1 MAKMKYNPDEKD
13 GKTKFSKESLKRA
26 LKLYSFILPYKWQF
40 IFGMIFLAL
49 GSVLFL
55 AVMKVPGEIFNII
68 DGKSIFNITLGQL
81 FIGLFFLLL
90 MQAIVAFLRVKLFA
104 IVSEKS
110 IANLR
115 KELYE
120 KLITL
125 KIPFLEERRVG
136 ELTSRISN
144 DVTQVQGVMSLTLAE
159 FVRQIITLIGG
170 VAIIVFTMPRLA
182 LVMLA
187 TFPFVVV
194 LAMFFGKFIRK
205 LMKERQD
212 KLANTNVIV
221 EETMQSIYSVKAYTN
236 EWFEVKRYAKELRD
250 SVQLALRA
258 ATFRGLF
265 AGFIILIM
273 FGALFFIMW
282 RAALM
287 VQSGD
292 LPKGGLVD
300 FVVYTGI
307 IGASIA
313 SLGSFYTQLVAAIG
327 AAERILD
334 IMEEPGEIELAEEIK
349 PLKKEERFRGT
360 VALENVWFSYPS
372 RPDIDVLKGV
382 NMSIKAGQKVALV
395 GASGAGKSTI
405 IQLLLQYY
413 HPVDGKI
420 LVDNQDILSYDL
432 IKYRQNI
439 AIVPQ
444 DVVLFGGTIRENIAY
459 GKPDADEDEIRLAA
473 KKAFALEFIEE
484 FPDGFDTIVGDR
496 GIKLSGGQR
505 QRIAIAR
512 AILNDPAILLLDEA
526 TSALDAE
533 SEKIVQMA
541 LESLMENRTSIIVAH
556 RLSTIKNA
564 DCIYVL
570 EEGEVKEQG
579 THTELANIE
588 GGVYNALVKLQF
600 ELH

>member
-1 MAKMKYNPDEKD
+1 MAKRHNNISETDEKP
-13 GKTKFSKESLKRA
+13 KFSKQAFKRA
-26 LKLYSFILPYKWQF
+26 LKLYSFVLPYKWQF
-40 IFGMIFLAL
+40 IFGMIFLTL

-68 DGKSIFNITLGQL
+68 DGKSIFNITLNQL
-81 FIGLFFLLL
+81 FLGLFLLLL
-90 MQAIVAFLRVKLFA
+90 MQSLVAFLRVRLFA
-104 IVSEKS
+104 VVSEKS
-110 IANLR
+110 VANLR
-115 KELYE
+115 QNLYE

-125 KIPFLEERRVG
+125 KIPYLEERRIG

-144 DVTQVQGVMSLTLAE
+144 DVTQVQSVMSVTLAE
-159 FVRQIITLIGG
+159 FVRQLITLVGG
-170 VAIIVFTMPRLA
+170 IAIIVFTMPRLA
-182 LVMLA
+182 LIILA
-187 TFPFVVV
+187 TFPFVVI
-194 LAMFFGKFIRK
+194 LAMFFGRFIRK

-221 EETMQSIYSVKAYTN
+221 EETMQSIHSVKAYTN
-236 EWFEVKRYAKELRD
+236 EWFEVKRYVKELGD
-250 SVQLALRA
+250 AVKLSLRA
-258 ATFRGLF
+258 ANFRGLF
-265 AGFIILIM
+265 SGFIILIM

-287 VQSGD
+287 VQSGL
-292 LPKGGLVD
+292 LPQGGLVD

-313 SLGSFYTQLVAAIG
+313 SLGTFYTQLVAAIG

-334 IMEEPGEIELAEEIK
+334 ILEEEGEIDATKEIQ
-349 PLKKEERFRGT
+349 PLRPAERFTGD
-360 VALENVWFSYPS
+360 VILKDLHFSYPS
-372 RPDIDVLKGV
+372 RMDVEVLKGI
-382 NMSIKAGQKVALV
+382 NMRIAAGQKVALV

-405 IQLLLQYY
+405 VQLLLQYY
-413 HPVDGKI
+413 TPTEGEI
-420 LVDNQDILSYDL
+420 LVDDKNIQSIDL

-444 DVVLFGGTIRENIAY
+444 DVILFGGTIRENIIY
-459 GKPDADEDEIRLAA
+459 GKPNSTEDEIRMAS
-473 KKAFALEFIEE
+473 KKAYALDFIDE
-484 FPDGFDTIVGDR
+484 FPDGFDTLVGDR

-533 SEKIVQMA
+533 SEKTVQMA
-541 LESLMENRTSIIVAH
+541 LERLMENRTSIIVAH
-556 RLSTIKNA
+556 RLSTIKNV

-570 EEGEVKEQG
+570 EDGLVKEQG
-579 THTELANIE
+579 THAELAAIQ
-588 GGVYNALVKLQF
+588 GGVYNSLVKLQF
-600 ELH
+600 ELY